1 MLALVLL
8 ITFVDELLMQQFMI
22 GMDVVLIIPE
32 DVVVIMSVG
41 ALVIMFEDVD
51 LRIGGETLIIVV
63 FLQMVACT
71 QKIVN
76 SISFIDRILLPAGF
90 EPAIFGMRI
99 QYPRP
104 ARRWEHIVYVEFF
117 SIKFR
122 FSIALAWTRTMN
134 LQLRRLLLYPL
145 SY

>member
-8 ITFVDELLMQQFMI
+8 IMFGDELQHLLEMDEQFI
-22 GMDVVLIIPE
+22 TLVADVVLIT
-32 DVVVIMSVG
+32 
-41 ALVIMFEDVD
+41 FEDVD
-51 LRIGGETLIIVV
+51 LQIGVLVLIMFVTVV
-63 FLQMVACT
+63 FFQMVACT

-76 SISFIDRILLPAGF
+76 NVFIDQILLPAGF

-104 ARRWEHIVYVEFF
+104 ARRREHIAYVEIF
-117 SIKFR
+117 SIQIIV